1 MSDNYSEAT
10 LPTLRDAVAASAAAP
25 CLQCTIVFHPCVERI
40 GQCAVFDVAKM
51 EHSLGRQ
58 TPCFSPESGDYC
70 APLEDPYLSRRALT
84 IRVEENGVRLRRL
97 PGASRCRVAAVELH
111 DELVLDNARL
121 DAGVPLALS
130 HTVVLMLRR
139 SSAPRQSRTEPLQ
152 CSLLGSSPAMGR
164 LREEVRRAAS
174 SDSDVLIRGATG
186 VGKELVAQA
195 IHLNS
200 DRCAG
205 PLINVNMAAIPP
217 SLAGSL
223 LFGSTKGAFTGADR
237 ARPGYFQQAQGG
249 ILFLDEVGDTQEEVQ
264 PLLLRAL
271 QQREIQVVGGG
282 LRNVDLRVISAT
294 DAQLEGASCSFKSA
308 LRHRLA
314 EIEIR
319 LPALAEHPE
328 DIGELLF
335 HFLSQACAREQRRQ
349 LLPSEHS
356 DAQALARWASL
367 FHAFA
372 CYHWPGNIRQLEN
385 FAAQVV
391 VASDEVPVIPP
402 PVLAEVYASRTVDQP
417 GGDWALQLAVK
428 PLKPRDISEADFDN
442 AMHRNLFEV
451 TAVAD
456 EFGVS
461 RQSIYRRIDKSSTF
475 RRATD
480 IPEEEIE
487 QMLVRCGGD
496 LVEAALQLQISES
509 GLRQRMRAIRSGV

>member
-10 LPTLRDAVAASAAAP
+10 LPTLRDAVAESAAAP

-40 GQCAVFDVAKM
+40 GQCAVFDVKKM

-58 TPCFSPESGDYC
+58 TPCFSPETDDYS

-84 IRVEENGVRLRRL
+84 INVEESGVRLSRL

-111 DELVLDNARL
+111 DELFLDNARL
-121 DAGVPLALS
+121 EAGVPLALS

-139 SSAPRQSRTEPLQ
+139 SGATRQSSPDTLQ
-152 CSLLGSSPAMGR
+152 CSILGSSPAMGR

-174 SDSDVLIRGATG
+174 SDFDVLITGATG
-186 VGKELVAQA
+186 VGKELVARA

-200 DRCAG
+200 RRSAG
-205 PLINVNMAAIPP
+205 PLISVNMAAVPA
-217 SLAGSL
+217 SLAGSV
-223 LFGSTKGAFTGADR
+223 LFGSSKGAFTGADR

-271 QQREIQVVGGG
+271 QQREIQVVGGSV
-282 LRNVDLRVISAT
+282 RNVDVRVISAT
-294 DAQLEGASCSFKSA
+294 DAQLEGASCGFKSA
-308 LRHRLA
+308 LQHRLA

-335 HFLSQACAREQRRQ
+335 HFLSQACARERRSQ
-349 LLPSEHS
+349 LLPSAHS
-356 DAQALARWASL
+356 NAQALARWASL

-391 VASDEVPVIPP
+391 VASDDLPVIPQ
-402 PVLAEVYASRTVDQP
+402 PVMAKVYASRTVDEP
-417 GGDWALQLAVK
+417 GGDWAVQLAVK
-428 PLKPRDISEADFDN
+428 SLKPRDISEADFED
-442 AMHRNLFEV
+442 AMKRNLFEV

-480 IPEEEIE
+480 IPETEIN
-487 QMLVRCGGD
+487 QMLVHCGGD
-496 LVEAALQLQISES
+496 LAKAALKLQISES
-509 GLRQRMRAIRSGV
+509 GLRQRMRAVRTGV